1 MNTSISSMK
10 LQFNKTYILIAVI
23 LMAIELAI
31 AFFIKTGCIRHTFGD
46 YLVVMLLYAI
56 MRGCTNLRVWVS
68 ALVVLIIAFSI
79 EFLQL
84 TPVLSYLNLQDSFTA
99 KLILGSTF
107 EILDLWAYTAG
118 VCTILALEALINAIK
133 TSTS

>member
-1 MNTSISSMK
+1 MK
-10 LQFNKTYILIAVI
+10 IRLNKTYIIIAALLLVV
-23 LMAIELAI
+23 ELAI
-31 AFFIKTGCIRHTFGD
+31 AFFIKTGGIRHTFGD
-46 YLVVMLLYAI
+46 YLVVILLYAI
-56 MRGCTNLRVWVS
+56 IRGCTNLRVWVS

-84 TPVLSYLNLQDSFTA
+84 TPFLSYLNLQDSFTA

-107 EILDLWAYTAG
+107 DTSDLWAYTAG
-118 VCTILALEALINAIK
+118 ICTVLVLEILTTTIK

>member
-1 MNTSISSMK
+1 MK
-10 LQFNKTYILIAVI
+10 IRYNKTYIIIASIV
-23 LMAIELAI
+23 LAVELAI
-31 AFFIKTGCIRHTFGD
+31 AFYIKTGFIRHTFGD
-46 YLVVMLLYAI
+46 YLVVILLYAVI
-56 MRGCTNLRVWVS
+56 RGFTNLRVWVS

-84 TPVLSYLNLQDSFTA
+84 TQFLSYFNLQDSYIA

-107 EILDLWAYTAG
+107 ETSDLWAYTAG
-118 VCTILALEALINAIK
+118 ILTVLGVELLINKIK